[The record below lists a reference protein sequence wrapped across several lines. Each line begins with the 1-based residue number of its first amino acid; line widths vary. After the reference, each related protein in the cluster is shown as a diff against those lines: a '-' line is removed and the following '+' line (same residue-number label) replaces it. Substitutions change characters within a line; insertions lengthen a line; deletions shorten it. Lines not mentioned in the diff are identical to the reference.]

1 MKQNKNKTKNKPS
14 VENSSHHR
22 PVKGYKQSMIIYGV
36 VSFSGLISYECGKEP
51 TTVCE
56 SCNFTLGVGTV
67 GKYD

>member
-22 PVKGYKQSMIIYGV
+22 PVKGYKQSMIIV
-36 VSFSGLISYECGKEP
+36 VSFSGLISSELMWES
-51 TTVCE
+51 TTVYK
-56 SCNFTLGVGTV
+56 SCNFTLGGSTL